1 MAQVVIF
8 FGWLVIGITT
18 TVVIFGHVS
27 IAFVYGWNTFIE
39 TLFPE
44 DGLSSLIYFVAS
56 PIPGS
61 ILIFLGKLMKKAE
74 DREAARDEA
83 EAALEK
89 AKND

>member
-8 FGWLVIGITT
+8 FGWLIIGITT

-27 IAFVYGWNTFIE
+27 IAFVYGFNTFME

-44 DGLSSLIYFVAS
+44 DGLSSLLYFLVS

-61 ILIFLGKLMKKAE
+61 IVIYLGKLMKKSE

-83 EAALEK
+83 E
-89 AKND
+89 NN